1 MTNNRRP
8 SSTLCTTTQALGWPR
23 SMRCEE
29 STALL
34 IHAPD
39 VVKEINSSRPWI
51 GVVVSH
57 AVSNAV
63 QIFLAAL

>member
-1 MTNNRRP
+1 
-8 SSTLCTTTQALGWPR
+8 
-23 SMRCEE
+23 MRCEE

-51 GVVVSH
+51 GVAASH
-57 AVSNAV
+57 AVSTAV
-63 QIFLAAL
+63 QFFLAAL